1 MWLTLPEGVGW
12 ERCGVALGQK
22 VSVCVPELVYGVE
35 ADAEVEVEVGVV
47 YVYDGRKAFGVNIE
61 DGGGMD
67 MEELPS
73 VAAVDVDEDF
83 LLVLPLDRVLFV
95 FEVCALGGT
104 MGIGSVCPVA
114 GIAQPPTVVETSP
127 HPPVV
132 VDEDHPD
139 VTRSSQDEATEVEG
153 AVKNELESNM
163 EAN

>member
-1 MWLTLPEGVGW
+1 M
-12 ERCGVALGQK
+12 GQK

-35 ADAEVEVEVGVV
+35 EEAEVEVGAV
-47 YVYDGRKAFGVNIE
+47 YVYDGRKAFGVNIV

-83 LLVLPLDRVLFV
+83 LLVLLLDRVLFV
-95 FEVCALGGT
+95 FEFEVLALGGPT
-104 MGIGSVCPVA
+104 GDEDVCPVA
-114 GIAQPPTVVETSP
+114 GIAQPLALAETSP
-127 HPPVV
+127 HPPV

-153 AVKNELESNM
+153 AVKNELESATGSNI